1 MSKNKKI
8 DPRTKRTR
16 RYLRN
21 ALIQLLEEKDLN
33 SITVQDITD
42 KAELTR
48 ATFYLHYQDKQHFIL
63 RTIDEILNEFIEQ
76 VKPTEEENKIQEL
89 NEGHPPLAFLR
100 IFEFISEN
108 HDFFRVMLGDRGV
121 PEFRSRMLKIVQEKV
136 YGELLSSIGQF
147 QEKLSIPKDIFI
159 SYITSA
165 HLGVVCSWLENGMV
179 YSPVFMATQ
188 LTKLTLLG
196 PIRVVGLENKI
207 RLPK

>member
-1 MSKNKKI
+1 MSTNRKI
-8 DPRTKRTR
+8 DPRTKRSTS
-16 RYLRN
+16 YLRN

-48 ATFYLHYQDKQHFIL
+48 GTFYLHYQDKQHFIL
-63 RTIDEILNEFIEQ
+63 KSIDEMLNEFIEQ
-76 VKPTEEENKIQEL
+76 VKPTEEDNKIQILDED
-89 NEGHPPLAFLR
+89 NPPLAFLR

-108 HDFFRVMLGDRGV
+108 HDFFRVMLGDRGL

-136 YGELLSSIGQF
+136 YGELLSSITQS
-147 QEKLSIPKDIFI
+147 QEELPIPKDIFI

-165 HLGVVCSWLENGMV
+165 HLGVVCDWLEKGMI
-179 YSPVFMATQ
+179 YSPIFMATQ

-207 RLPK
+207 KLPK